1 MLNDQIDGLVR
12 PQISAIWEEDGLKE
26 EENRK
31 KIFII
36 EQVGRRYRKKKKQHF
51 HKAKIIALSGYR

>member
-1 MLNDQIDGLVR
+1 MTCYLHVNHR
-12 PQISAIWEEDGLKE
+12 TSTTIWEEDGLKE

-36 EQVGRRYRKKKKQHF
+36 EQVGRKDRKKREQHF
-51 HKAKIIALSGYR
+51 HKAEIIAFSGYR

>member
-1 MLNDQIDGLVR
+1 MTCYLHVNHR
-12 PQISAIWEEDGLKE
+12 TSTTIWEEDGLKE

-36 EQVGRRYRKKKKQHF
+36 EQVERRYREKKKQHF
-51 HKAKIIALSGYR
+51 QKAGFIALSGCR